1 MPNSPRLSQVFAG
14 KTYNISVVGL
24 PRAGKSCLCNRF
36 ALPHPDFYRE
46 DHLSVLSSVDFRS
59 AIVNCEN
66 WIYWG
71 CVSRQVEDYTVNFRI
86 VEHTEFVNAST
97 LQPFA
102 SAKQGASQDYI
113 QRCSALRLSSEHKL
127 RYICKDQLGQE
138 ELYEQEYFPSGGVE
152 VSGFVLVYDATPR
165 NSEVSSKAPRNCV
178 QRPTIQEF
186 LTHLLKL
193 KKPVVLAL
201 SKLDSCSPQWVEELS
216 VTLQKCN
223 EFRRVPVIETSSH
236 KNVNVEQ
243 TFLTL
248 VKLIDKPRGAKF
260 RNLHFPQALQEEENK
275 IALAYGAFRNLL
287 SHASPTYLENWEAF
301 MKRYSQQAGVA
312 TYVNLVGTT
321 GAQNV
326 FGRYIAERQLMT
338 RQNNL
343 HRISQVL
350 THFLPRLD
358 SIRNKSI
365 EEIAQYLRDQNEFAL
380 YFQDT
385 SRTVDPH
392 GLIKLN
398 KNDIAGCTKLAD
410 NRIPFKLVLEPQELH
425 DSPLQLYVNQLVLN
439 ERRYLEQARLEAG
452 LQSRILL
459 GPTNSASVSEPTD
472 VVTKCILPGQPMS
485 EVQDIISELQPSDLT
500 DDQISTMYKN
510 FQHDLHTRAREDFL
524 DLLVE
529 RTDLFLQAVGAYLT
543 QLRDASSVSDHSRE
557 FMVHQAA
564 SMNESRAGMNDSSD
578 SSLMS
583 TSTSTGVQTTD
594 LCSACT
600 LDNILT
606 APPRGIKETHL
617 NWLDQQLSDDWRYQA
632 MIYLPSERQTLVAA
646 QFNLLLPP
654 TTLPLFYGSGHCPV
668 STRGVSGAHTS
679 SFYHVF
685 SHESLPHCCP
695 SLPWGGCMDHV
706 FKQLVYRFFPLN
718 PQCLEP
724 GLNTDGQCMGQIYGA
739 AAGTSPPTKL
749 PSLTL
754 PALSSELS
762 VAVACVCTDLLASQA
777 IVHLLTCAGFS
788 VNPLLCTRAN
798 QSHSMQSEPNFIDD
812 STYVQQPMQPVSV
825 HASWPLPTDRI
836 PPVYIRT
843 TEVDMS
849 PTIQPTTHPIQNGQV
864 HATLLSLHKFL
875 NGVLQCTTNRT
886 RGSALPMNSGPA
898 YHGYIFVLGISSK
911 QRHLTSTDVPDNT
924 AESGVESVACD
935 FPNTACERSFSPTN
949 SLSTEDG
956 DDNVVTPRPRSDPL
970 FFTDEIDV
978 KQPMSDVPDCPAYS
992 DIHTSCICCSLFN
1005 IRQGSLPTT
1014 DCACGTCCDCLHSNA
1029 DASSG
1034 GFQTYSNAGLS
1045 DHSDMMFSTLSRASY
1060 RSRSLDARLSAV
1072 RSAMNS
1078 LPCDTPR
1085 LLLLAKD
1092 SSLMAN
1098 GKRSVSSA
1106 NPLIFPAPEAICSS
1120 PLTADSW
1127 SILNEQVGNYPHRDI
1142 SSDKPQSKTVE
1153 DGATRSSEW
1162 MPAGTNVLDHVIKF
1176 LDQCWNSVAPST
1188 ASYDSST
1195 GSHSVRHLPH
1205 ADCTRPSIYT
1215 VPQSSSRTGTGS
1227 SGFSATVS
1235 EKSPST
1241 GLLGA
1246 ASATGRRAMQ
1256 SANQALKKLSS
1267 SSKWYHSTNTQSS
1280 SNTYLSTNSTLKGA
1294 CLPLK
1299 NTDVNALPGRNSSAN
1314 NRTSPTCLSIA
1325 PAPLRTSGPP
1335 SSQKTS
1341 PVTSQADSNRN
1352 IIQRTLHSSPNNS
1365 PTSELPISRI
1375 IRSEPTGV
1383 GSFSSVNKSA
1393 TFVKNGLR
1401 ASIDRT
1407 YAFRKAVA
1415 SSTHRIRSRCSVPD
1429 CSSLAFGGEYDQ
1441 LTRSDRNL
1449 STNTLVLGAGQSPKA
1464 LNHSLVSGTGDI
1476 NKFQRTSSNG
1486 LCAAD
1491 STSQTSLA
1499 FINNTEGNNA
1509 VSSLS
1514 GTSDLALGAT
1524 PQLCEGSVAHERAI
1538 PIPCLSASG
1547 PPVSPARSDEL
1558 DSIYEEL
1565 NLVSPSQTTDDESAR
1580 FSYRATCGDT
1590 EECNYAEPVDALN
1603 PGQLERHRC
1612 SIEARASDLPVV
1624 NPVISLCANHVPVP
1638 KETTVS
1644 NTSNWMT
1651 AMLGRRRRE
1660 RHRSFSTP
1668 EGCTITVDEDSCPE
1682 SSEFKNTYDS
1692 IPSSSGLM
1700 RGTQNQLFASRI
1712 NPRSQ
1717 RSCEVA
1723 RNATFS
1729 SGSSSS
1735 GIPTT
1740 PGSGSFL
1747 GCHSPTHQRPFSV
1760 VVVSSATS
1768 ISSPASGLLT
1778 GSGFSERVISMDEA
1792 SHSHSRLPSSSRRLC
1807 GSHHHHFWHH
1817 TDCPHYQVHRI
1828 SVGNSADCIS
1838 TPTTSLASTPETAP
1852 YPSIDTSIPW
1862 DTRIELIESATPAR
1876 EVASS
1881 KTGAVFRRLKPRPL
1895 SRGLASSKRASNSGS
1910 VSAIHAAPCVEPIK
1924 PIFVDPKDFS
1934 VNQPHPVFYL
1944 PTGGQTSKSCSF
1956 TATSTSSVMPKDSRW
1971 YKHGIKFNL
1980 FPSHRSTGSTSSSAV
1995 PTCSMVKSST
2005 TPTTSMTVSHCAG
2018 ASSQFQSAVTSV
2030 YISDSNTQP
2039 CLHTL
2044 SEKDTPLQSPLTM
2057 PPATQDVEVIGP
2069 ILSSAS
2075 QEMAV
2080 TRNLRIAAWH
2090 SNFPSVEPSYTD
2102 KEDPQNSNTTAPL
2115 EITPTTPS
2123 FTRCSSITAPSYNN
2137 TPVCTSRN

>member
-1 MPNSPRLSQVFAG
+1 
-14 KTYNISVVGL
+14 
-24 PRAGKSCLCNRF
+24 
-36 ALPHPDFYRE
+36 
-46 DHLSVLSSVDFRS
+46 
-59 AIVNCEN
+59 
-66 WIYWG
+66 
-71 CVSRQVEDYTVNFRI
+71 
-86 VEHTEFVNAST
+86 
-97 LQPFA
+97 
-102 SAKQGASQDYI
+102 
-113 QRCSALRLSSEHKL
+113 
-127 RYICKDQLGQE
+127 
-138 ELYEQEYFPSGGVE
+138 
-152 VSGFVLVYDATPR
+152 
-165 NSEVSSKAPRNCV
+165 
-178 QRPTIQEF
+178 
-186 LTHLLKL
+186 
-193 KKPVVLAL
+193 
-201 SKLDSCSPQWVEELS
+201 
-216 VTLQKCN
+216 
-223 EFRRVPVIETSSH
+223 
-236 KNVNVEQ
+236 
-243 TFLTL
+243 
-248 VKLIDKPRGAKF
+248 
-260 RNLHFPQALQEEENK
+260 
-275 IALAYGAFRNLL
+275 
-287 SHASPTYLENWEAF
+287 
-301 MKRYSQQAGVA
+301 
-312 TYVNLVGTT
+312 
-321 GAQNV
+321 
-326 FGRYIAERQLMT
+326 
-338 RQNNL
+338 
-343 HRISQVL
+343 
-350 THFLPRLD
+350 
-358 SIRNKSI
+358 
-365 EEIAQYLRDQNEFAL
+365 
-380 YFQDT
+380 
-385 SRTVDPH
+385 
-392 GLIKLN
+392 
-398 KNDIAGCTKLAD
+398 
-410 NRIPFKLVLEPQELH
+410 
-425 DSPLQLYVNQLVLN
+425 
-439 ERRYLEQARLEAG
+439 
-452 LQSRILL
+452 
-459 GPTNSASVSEPTD
+459 
-472 VVTKCILPGQPMS
+472 MS
-485 EVQDIISELQPSDLT
+485 EVQNIISELQPSDLT
-500 DDQISTMYKN
+500 DEQISTMYKN

-529 RTDLFLQAVGAYLT
+529 RTDLFLQAVGAYLI

-557 FMVHQAA
+557 FMVHQVA
-564 SMNESRAGMNDSSD
+564 SMNESRAGLNDSSD

-583 TSTSTGVQTTD
+583 TSTSTGIQTTD
-594 LCSACT
+594 PCSACA
-600 LDNILT
+600 LDNIFT

-617 NWLDQQLSDDWRYQA
+617 SWLDQQLSDDWRYQA
-632 MIYLPSERQTLVAA
+632 MTYLPSERQTLVAA

-654 TTLPLFYGSGHCPV
+654 TTSPLFYGSGHCPV
-668 STRGVSGAHTS
+668 SARGVSGTHTS
-679 SFYHVF
+679 SFYHMF
-685 SHESLPHCCP
+685 SHDSLPHCCP
-695 SLPWGGCMDHV
+695 SFPWGGCMDHV

-724 GLNTDGQCMGQIYGA
+724 GLSTDSHCMGQIYGV
-739 AAGTSPPTKL
+739 AAGTSPPAKL
-749 PSLTL
+749 PNSTL
-754 PALSSELS
+754 PLSPELS
-762 VAVACVCTDLLASQA
+762 VAVACACTDLLASQA

-798 QSHSMQSEPNFIDD
+798 QSHSIQSQPNFIDD
-812 STYVQQPMQPVSV
+812 STYAQQPMQPISV

-849 PTIQPTTHPIQNGQV
+849 PTIQPTSHPIQNGQV

-875 NGVLQCTTNRT
+875 NGVLQCTTNRA
-886 RGSALPMNSGPA
+886 RGIALPMNSGPA

-911 QRHLTSTDVPDNT
+911 KRHLTPTDVPDNA
-924 AESGVESVACD
+924 AESGVESVVCD
-935 FPNTACERSFSPTN
+935 YPNTACERPFSPTN

-978 KQPMSDVPDCPAYS
+978 KRPMSDVPDCPAYS
-992 DIHTSCICCSLFN
+992 DIHTSCTCCSLFN

-1014 DCACGTCCDCLHSNA
+1014 DCACGTCCDCLHSNTDQVVGPA
-1029 DASSG
+1029 YSDIHTSCTCCSLFNIRQGSLPTTDCACGTCCDCLHSNTDASSG
-1034 GFQTYSNAGLS
+1034 GFQPYSNDFPS
-1045 DHSDMMFSTLSRASY
+1045 DHSDMMFSTLSKASY

-1092 SSLMAN
+1092 SSLIPN
-1098 GKRSVSSA
+1098 GKHSVSSA

-1120 PLTADSW
+1120 PMTADSW
-1127 SILNEQVGNYPHRDI
+1127 SILSEQVGNYPQRDI
-1142 SSDKPQSKTVE
+1142 PSDKPQSKTVE
-1153 DGATRSSEW
+1153 DGATRSSDW
-1162 MPAGTNVLDHVIKF
+1162 MQAGTNILDHVIKF
-1176 LDQCWNSVAPST
+1176 LDQCWNSVAPTST
-1188 ASYDSST
+1188 SNGSSSGSY
-1195 GSHSVRHLPH
+1195 SVRHLPH
-1205 ADCTRPSIYT
+1205 VDCTRPSVYT
-1215 VPQSSSRTGTGS
+1215 VPQSSSRTGTAS
-1227 SGFSATVS
+1227 SGFSAPVS

-1241 GLLGA
+1241 GLFGA
-1246 ASATGRRAMQ
+1246 ASATGRRAMH

-1280 SNTYLSTNSTLKGA
+1280 SNTYSSTHSTLKGA
-1294 CLPLK
+1294 CLPIK
-1299 NTDVNALPGRNSSAN
+1299 NTDVNAIPGRTPSTN

-1325 PAPLRTSGPP
+1325 PTPLRTSGPP
-1335 SSQKTS
+1335 PSQKTS
-1341 PVTSQADSNRN
+1341 PAASQADSNRS
-1352 IIQRTLHSSPNNS
+1352 IIHRTLHSSNNS

-1383 GSFSSVNKSA
+1383 GSSSSANKSA

-1476 NKFQRTSSNG
+1476 NSKFQRTPSNG
-1486 LCAAD
+1486 LCTAD
-1491 STSQTSLA
+1491 SNSETSLA
-1499 FINNTEGNNA
+1499 FVNNTENDNA

-1514 GTSDLALGAT
+1514 GTSDLALGAA

-1538 PIPCLSASG
+1538 PIPCLLASG
-1547 PPVSPARSDEL
+1547 PPVSPTRSDEL

-1565 NLVSPSQTTDDESAR
+1565 NLVSPSPQSTDDESAR
-1580 FSYRATCGDT
+1580 FPYRATCGDT
-1590 EECNYAEPVDALN
+1590 GECNYAEPVDALS

-1612 SIEARASDLPVV
+1612 SIEARASDLPVA
-1624 NPVISLCANHVPVP
+1624 NPVISLCANHIPVP

-1644 NTSNWMT
+1644 NTSNWMA

-1692 IPSSSGLM
+1692 IPSSSGLI

-1747 GCHSPTHQRPFSV
+1747 GCHSPMQQRPYSV

-1778 GSGFSERVISMDEA
+1778 GSGFSERVMSVDEA
-1792 SHSHSRLPSSSRRLC
+1792 SHLHSRLPSSSRRLC

-1817 TDCPHYQVHRI
+1817 TDCPHYRIHRI
-1828 SVGNSADCIS
+1828 SVSNNVDCIS
-1838 TPTTSLASTPETAP
+1838 TPTTSLASTPDTAP
-1852 YPSIDTSIPW
+1852 YPPIDAFIPW
-1862 DTRIELIESATPAR
+1862 DTRIELMESAAPSR
-1876 EVASS
+1876 ETASS

-1895 SRGLASSKRASNSGS
+1895 SRGLASSKRASNPGS
-1910 VSAIHAAPCVEPIK
+1910 LSAIHAPPCVEPIK

-1956 TATSTSSVMPKDSRW
+1956 TAASTSSVMPKDSRW

-1995 PTCSMVKSST
+1995 PTCSVVKSST
-2005 TPTTSMTVSHCAG
+2005 TPTTSMTVPHCASG
-2018 ASSQFQSAVTSV
+2018 SNQFQSAVTSV
-2030 YISDSNTQP
+2030 YISDSNIQP

-2044 SEKDTPLQSPLTM
+2044 AEKDTPLQSPLTM
-2057 PPATQDVEVIGP
+2057 PPAAQDVEAIGR

-2075 QEMAV
+2075 QPASV
-2080 TRNLRIAAWH
+2080 TRNLRLAAWH
-2090 SNFPSVEPSYTD
+2090 SNFPSVEPSVTD
-2102 KEDPQNSNTTAPL
+2102 KEDPQNSNTTAHL

-2123 FTRCSSITAPSYNN
+2123 FTRCSSITAPSYTN